1 MASRWQRWHVE
12 AEVAAEAEVAVEAEV
27 AGEAEVAAEA
37 AEALE
42 ALLKETMAIVDY
54 FEMPSDVLGFKP
66 MEWVEDKEW
75 SEEWAQYLREECCDE
90 HLRALFKHTAA
101 EMLRR
106 KIAHLLRHKNSVSD
120 LRERARARERE
131 RVMRDFYNLNM

>member
-1 MASRWQRWHVE
+1 MLPTRWGELERSR
-12 AEVAAEAEVAVEAEV
+12 
-27 AGEAEVAAEA
+27 
-37 AEALE
+37 
-42 ALLKETMAIVDY
+42 DY